1 MGIGVTIEMRVLVRL
16 GAHGVMEF
24 WAVEVVVVVVVG
36 DCRVC
41 RVWSLKRLN
50 LREDRVRN

>member
-24 WAVEVVVVVVVG
+24 WAVVAVG
-36 DCRVC
+36 RRVC
-41 RVWSLKRLN
+41 RVWSMKRLN

>member
-1 MGIGVTIEMRVLVRL
+1 MGIGVTIEMRVRVRL

-24 WAVEVVVVVVVG
+24 WVVVVVAVLVG
-36 DCRVC
+36 GGRVC

-50 LREDRVRN
+50 LREERVRN

>member
-24 WAVEVVVVVVVG
+24 WAVEVVVG

>member
-1 MGIGVTIEMRVLVRL
+1 MGIGVTIEMRVWVRL

-24 WAVEVVVVVVVG
+24 WAVDVVVVVVG

>member
-1 MGIGVTIEMRVLVRL
+1 MGIGVTIEMRVWVRL

-24 WAVEVVVVVVVG
+24 WAVEVVVVVVG